1 MPDLAIIIVS
11 YNTSSITK
19 RCLDTVVQSLSH
31 DHALSTDIIVLDNN
45 SPDGSADMLKSYAQ
59 QLNATQSH
67 VHMKVI
73 AQKEN
78 VGFGRGNNI
87 ALQHTTAPVL
97 LFLNS
102 DTEALEDAIPQM
114 YLQFKKSKW
123 SFAGA
128 HLINADQTDQL
139 SVGRFYTLP
148 IAFIALFCFG
158 DRLHITRRSPSRD
171 IHVDWVS
178 GACFMARRSDFDKLD
193 GFDPKIF
200 MYWEEVDLFY
210 RARKMDMKVGYFSK
224 PTFVHLE
231 GASSASR
238 TAPIIKVFQGY
249 IHFYK
254 KHHSPLQV
262 MLIKTM
268 LQWKARI
275 SILIGKVMRSTYLV
289 TTYTQAYEAI
299 TSNR

>member
-1 MPDLAIIIVS
+1 MPDLAIIIIS

-31 DHALSTDIIVLDNN
+31 DPSLTTDIIVLDNN
-45 SPDGSADMLKSYAQ
+45 SPDDSASMLSTYAQ
-59 QLNATQSH
+59 KCNTSH
-67 VHMKVI
+67 SRIHMKVI
-73 AQKEN
+73 ALDHN
-78 VGFGRGNNI
+78 SGFGKGNNE
-87 ALQHTTAPVL
+87 ALEHTKAPVV

-102 DTEALEDAIPQM
+102 DTEALDDAIPQL
-114 YLQFKKSKW
+114 YHQFMQSSW
-123 SFAGA
+123 NFAGA
-128 HLINADQTDQL
+128 HLINADKTDQL
-139 SVGRFYTLP
+139 SVGRFYSLA
-148 IAFIALFCFG
+148 IAFMALYCFG

-171 IHVDWVS
+171 MLVDWVS
-178 GACFMARRSDFDKLD
+178 GACFMTRREDFMQLK
-193 GFDPKIF
+193 GFDPGIF

-210 RARKMDMKVGYFSK
+210 RARKMGMKVGYFSK
-224 PTFVHLE
+224 PTFIHLE

-249 IHFYK
+249 IHFYS

-262 MLIKTM
+262 ALIKTM

-275 SILIGKVMRSTYLV
+275 SIVIGKIMRNTYLV

-299 TSNR
+299 TPNR